1 MTIVSDVTTDPQN
14 VSSESIDGRRSFG
27 ELISWVMSRVV
38 RWRTT
43 RDSNYFDLW
52 DAYFALWR
60 GQWTTQLKMRESE
73 RSRIITPITQQCV
86 DATVSEMVEATFG
99 RGTWFDIREEQDPK
113 KKAIAEQARDNL
125 LEDMERDKIQHGVI
139 ETYLNGAIYGTGI
152 AKRIVDKRNLSTYT
166 LDPYG
171 NTNEST
177 LPTVVVWWQAIPP
190 YNFVIDTA
198 ALTIDDALG
207 VAHETIR
214 PISEIEAKQ
223 KNGEYYNVPI
233 GSASGYA
240 TGIIARGPKGENL
253 EVNILDGTYLT
264 EYHGKIPSKY
274 LDNVANGAEQ
284 QASPLSEYALQ
295 DGDKKELPEDMVEAI
310 VVIAN
315 GNACLKA
322 VANPFPGGD
331 RGFIAYQHDRV
342 PNRFWGRGVVEKAYN
357 AQIALDAEIR
367 ARIDAMALLTYPI
380 VGFDATRLP
389 RNLNLQ
395 IKPGKSFL
403 TNGDP
408 EEIIRPIQF
417 GQINPAWFQHSQDL
431 MQMIQL
437 ATGTFDSDG
446 PSYGQGQGTASGA
459 SMSMGAAIKRA
470 KLTMQT
476 IDEDFLDPLVSKTY
490 LAYQTLAPERYP
502 HLIDFSVNSSMSIMA
517 REFEQ
522 TQMTNLL
529 AIVPPQTPAFFV
541 ILKAIVENYSG
552 PSRTQ
557 LMQAL
562 DQMLQPNPQQQQI
575 QQMTQQL
582 QVRGAAA
589 EVKKLEAEVQ
599 KLQSELPVN
608 QAKAIELHAKAQN
621 TPAQTQLQMMEM
633 MLKAKQEGGKQE
645 QSHMDRMHTEVQH
658 HRDHVHNVLDLASRH
673 TLAQDQMTQDR
684 QLARE
689 KNVADVSKAKYQAQ
703 ASIAQAK
710 MANQTKTSEG
720 SAQRK
725 HDANEADKDRK
736 HEATQ
741 SHKDRMHEHS
751 VGMLE
756 RRQQSKE
763 AQADRD
769 QETQMAQMPSQ
780 GE

>member
-14 VSSESIDGRRSFG
+14 VASESVDGRRSFG

-60 GQWTTQLKMRESE
+60 GQWTTQLKIRESE
-73 RSRIITPITQQCV
+73 RSKIITPITQQCV

-99 RGTWFDIREEQDPK
+99 RGTWFDIRDEADPK
-113 KKAIAEQARDNL
+113 KKALAEQARDNL
-125 LEDMERDKIQHGVI
+125 LDDMERDKIQHGVM

-152 AKRIVDKRNLSTYT
+152 VKRIVDKRLLSTYT
-166 LDPYG
+166 IDSYG
-171 NTNEST
+171 NTQESS
-177 LPTVVVWWQAIPP
+177 LPTVCIWWQAIPP

-214 PISEIEAKQ
+214 PLAEIEGKQ

-264 EYHGKIPSKY
+264 EYHGKIPAKY
-274 LDNVANGAEQ
+274 LDNLANADEQ
-284 QASPLSEYALQ
+284 NHSPLSEYALQ
-295 DGDKKELPEDMVEAI
+295 DGDKKQLPEDMVEAI

-395 IKPGKSFL
+395 IKPGKTFL

-431 MQMIQL
+431 MQMVQL
-437 ATGTFDSDG
+437 ATGTFDQDG
-446 PSYGQGQGTASGA
+446 PAYGQGGTASGA
-459 SMSMGAAIKRA
+459 SMSMGASIKRA

-476 IDEDFLDPLVSKTY
+476 IDEDFLDPLVKKTY
-490 LAYQTLAPERYP
+490 LAYQTLDPERYP
-502 HLIDFSVNSSMSIMA
+502 HLIDFEVNSSMSIMA

-529 AIVPPQTPAFFV
+529 AIIPPQTPAFFV
-541 ILKAIVENYSG
+541 VLKAIVENYSG

-557 LMQAL
+557 LMQAI
-562 DQMLQPNPQQQQI
+562 DQMMQPNPQQQQL

-608 QAKAIELHAKAQN
+608 QAKAQELSAKAQN

-633 MLKAKQEGGKQE
+633 MFKAKQEGNNQKHQ
-645 QSHMDRMHTEVQH
+645 HLDRLSGHIQH
-658 HRDHVHNVLDLASRH
+658 HKDHVHDVLDLASRH
-673 TLAQDQMTQDR
+673 TLEQDKMTQER
-684 QLARE
+684 QLAKE
-689 KNVADVSKAKYQAQ
+689 KNQADVQKSKYQAQ
-703 ASIAQAK
+703 ASIAQAQIAGK
-710 MANQTKTSEG
+710 TKTSEG
-720 SAQRK
+720 AAQRK
-725 HDANEADKDRK
+725 HEAS
-736 HEATQ
+736 E
-741 SHKDRMHEHS
+741 SHKDRLHEHS
-751 VGMLE
+751 VGMLS
-756 RRQQSKE
+756 RRHESKE
-763 AQADRD
+763 SQADRD
-769 QETQMAQMPSQ
+769 QETQLAQMQSQ
-780 GE
+780 GEQE

>member
-60 GQWTTQLKMRESE
+60 GQWTTQLKIRESE
-73 RSRIITPITQQCV
+73 RSKIITPITQQCV

-99 RGTWFDIREEQDPK
+99 RGNWFDIRDEPNPK
-113 KKAIAEQARDNL
+113 KKALAEQARDNL
-125 LEDMERDKIQHGVI
+125 LIDMARDKIQHGVM
-139 ETYLNGAIYGTGI
+139 EAFLNGAIYGTGI
-152 AKRIVDKRNLSTYT
+152 VKRIVDKRMLSTYT
-166 LDPYG
+166 IDQYG
-171 NTNEST
+171 NTQESS
-177 LPTVVVWWQAIPP
+177 LPTVCIWWQAIPP

-214 PISEIEAKQ
+214 PISEIEEKQ

-264 EYHGKIPSKY
+264 EYHGRIPAKY
-274 LDNVANGAEQ
+274 LDNIANADEQ
-284 QASPLSEYALQ
+284 NHNPLSEYALQ
-295 DGDKKELPEDMVEAI
+295 DGDKKQLPEDMVEAI

-431 MQMIQL
+431 MQMVQL
-437 ATGTFDSDG
+437 ATGTFDQDG
-446 PSYGQGQGTASGA
+446 PAYGQGGTASGA

-476 IDEDFLDPLVSKTY
+476 IDEDFLDPLVKKTY
-490 LAYQTLAPERYP
+490 LAYQTLDPERYP
-502 HLIDFSVNSSMSIMA
+502 HLIDFEVNSSMSIMA

-529 AIVPPQTPAFFV
+529 AIIPPQTPAFFV
-541 ILKAIVENYSG
+541 VLKAIVENYSG

-557 LMQAL
+557 LIQAI
-562 DQMLQPNPQQQQI
+562 DQMMQPNPQQQQL

-589 EVKKLEAEVQ
+589 EVKKLEAEVA

-608 QAKAIELHAKAQN
+608 QAKAADLQAKAQN
-621 TPAQTQLQMMEM
+621 APAQTQLQMMEM
-633 MLKAKQEGGKQE
+633 MLKAKQEGNNQKHQ
-645 QSHMDRMHTEVQH
+645 HLDRLHAHVQH
-658 HRDHVHNVLDLASRH
+658 HKDHVHDVLDLASRH
-673 TLAQDQMTQDR
+673 TLAQDQMTQDAR
-684 QLARE
+684 LARE
-689 KNVADVSKAKYQAQ
+689 KNQADVHKAKYQAQ

-710 MANQTKTSEG
+710 MANQTKIKEG
-720 SAQRK
+720 TAQRQHESK
-725 HDANEADKDRK
+725 EAQRDRL
-736 HEATQ
+736 
-741 SHKDRMHEHS
+741 HEHS
-751 VGMLE
+751 VGMLS
-756 RRQQSKE
+756 RRHESKE
-763 AQADRD
+763 SQADRD
-769 QETQMAQMPSQ
+769 QETQLAQMQAQSEGNQ
-780 GE
+780 E

>member
-1 MTIVSDVTTDPQN
+1 MTIVSDITTDPQN
-14 VSSESIDGRRSFG
+14 VSSEHIDGRRSFG

-60 GQWTTQLKMRESE
+60 GQWNTNLKIRDSE
-73 RSRIITPITQQCV
+73 RSKIITPITQQCV

-99 RGTWFDIREEQDPK
+99 RGVWFDIRDRNPQNPQAD
-113 KKAIAEQARDNL
+113 ALAENARDTL
-125 LEDMERDKIQHGVI
+125 LEDMERDRVQHGVI
-139 ETYLNGAIYGTGI
+139 ETYLNGAIYGTGV
-152 AKRIVDKRNLSTYT
+152 AKRIVEPRKLSTYT
-166 LDPYG
+166 LDTYG
-171 NTNEST
+171 NTQESS
-177 LPTVVVWWQAIPP
+177 LPTVCVWWQSIPP

-198 ALTIDDALG
+198 ALTIEDALG

-214 PISEIEAKQ
+214 PISEIEEKQ
-223 KNGEYYNVPI
+223 AQGEYYNVPI

-253 EVNILDGTYLT
+253 EVNILDGTYIT
-264 EYHGKIPSKY
+264 EYHGRIPSKY
-274 LDNVANGAEQ
+274 LEATANYDQ
-284 QASPLSEYALQ
+284 QNHGPLSEYALQ

-395 IKPGKSFL
+395 IRPGKAFL

-408 EEIIRPIQF
+408 ETIIRPISF
-417 GQINPAWFQHSQDL
+417 GNINPAWFEHSQDL

-437 ATGTFDSDG
+437 ATGTFDTG
-446 PSYGQGQGTASGA
+446 PGPNMGANGTASSA
-459 SMSMGAAIKRA
+459 SMSMGAMIKRA

-476 IDEDFLDPLVSKTY
+476 IDEDFLSPLVSKTY
-490 LAYQTLAPERYP
+490 LAYQTLDPDRYP
-502 HLIDFSVNSSMSIMA
+502 HQVDFEVNSCMSIMA

-529 AIVPPQTPAFFV
+529 AIIPPQTPAFYV

-552 PSRTQ
+552 PSRNA
-557 LMQAL
+557 LMQAI
-562 DQMLQPNPQQQQI
+562 DQMMKPDPQQQQM

-582 QVRGAAA
+582 QLKGAQA
-589 EVKKLEAEVQ
+589 EVSKLEAEVS

-608 QAKAIELHAKAQN
+608 QAKAQELQAKAKN
-621 TPAQTQLQMMEM
+621 TPAQTQLQFMEM
-633 MLKAKQEGGKQE
+633 MVKAKQEGNNQKNQ
-645 QSHMDRMHTEVQH
+645 HLDRQHAEVQH
-658 HRDHVHNVLDLASRH
+658 HRDHVHDVLSLASQH
-673 TLAQDQMTQDR
+673 TLKQDEMAHKER
-684 QLARE
+684 QERL
-689 KNVADVSKAKYQAQ
+689 KAHTAMAQ
-703 ASIAQAK
+703 ASMNNKAK
-710 MANQTKTSEG
+710 ATEG
-720 SAQRK
+720 GAS
-725 HDANEADKDRK
+725 RK
-736 HEATQ
+736 HEASESQ
-741 SHKDRMHEHS
+741 KDRLHEHS
-751 VGMLE
+751 TSMLQ
-756 RRQQSKE
+756 RRHENS
-763 AQADRD
+763 QAKSQMDH
-769 QETQMAQMPSQ
+769 ETQMAQMPPP
-780 GE
+780 GGMGP